1 MASGSGIAGGSPRS
15 SYSDEI
21 HENVVRIIAESLP
34 RPDPTSINFLPVS
47 AVEALEDREDDLT
60 FRPTILQP
68 QNLILL
74 TLLYVGVGASIIV
87 LWELSGVD
95 RQYQISSENVHM
107 IARYFPSIVGTATVL
122 LFRHTVREFLRMKPY
137 IAMADQE
144 HLNEEG
150 ATAKRSV
157 SGSFFPWQD
166 VFRTPESPTSYVALV
181 GQIVASFIV
190 SFKVALFATPQNT
203 GTWTL
208 TVRTIPA
215 RVLIGGYA
223 LMAFCNIVILF
234 GLTRWDRYGSSAW
247 SRFRPR
253 QKSTGLK
260 WDPVSLADFV
270 SLFAGVN
277 ALKCFEP
284 LELDHERAS
293 QGAMDEQTRFRLGYW
308 RKYCQDGPVVYGI
321 GTVGG
326 HHVAANDAQQRQS
339 GPERTREATM
349 HSKGCRC
356 KKISEHRAT
365 CPYYP
370 YHHTPGL
377 ARWVLAVS
385 ILLAWVTLTG
395 AIFALQRGWPFKGFG
410 LPYDLG
416 ITQLKLDDDDNLLVY
431 ALIFRSV
438 PTYLAGLYVSWII
451 PAIDL
456 NMRFMQ
462 PFVRMFGADPPG
474 AADKTIL
481 SAYITA
487 SPLQVPLSA
496 YDNGDYKVSFFSTL
510 NTLSPLFPIFI
521 GGLLTLSKSPTNSE
535 LVCFTFSLSAYMGV
549 MTCLI
554 IFSLSLPLAWPVI
567 HRLLPRQFH
576 SMADIMAMVHQAH
589 LTADPDLDI
598 TWRSEQQFPEA
609 KDISRHVITP
619 SKRHLEARLLL
630 RRDRYH
636 FGIYLGLDGQYHLGF
651 DIAKQVNV
659 HTGRSEDTEDVRF
672 VKPEGSRWEKYS
684 SRGRTFT
691 KLQNEAASKKNKT
704 LRIEEGRTSEI
715 LTPFFTRQR
724 QKVDRTDG
732 RYEMP
737 ELAHTSS
744 APANLAGSSSPGKN
758 GNINAMATGS
768 AMGQADDYQM
778 SGGIGEPREPR
789 RRTTVDSNVGMQH
802 HS

>member
-1 MASGSGIAGGSPRS
+1 
-15 SYSDEI
+15 
-21 HENVVRIIAESLP
+21 
-34 RPDPTSINFLPVS
+34 
-47 AVEALEDREDDLT
+47 
-60 FRPTILQP
+60 
-68 QNLILL
+68 
-74 TLLYVGVGASIIV
+74 
-87 LWELSGVD
+87 
-95 RQYQISSENVHM
+95 
-107 IARYFPSIVGTATVL
+107 
-122 LFRHTVREFLRMKPY
+122 
-137 IAMADQE
+137 
-144 HLNEEG
+144 
-150 ATAKRSV
+150 
-157 SGSFFPWQD
+157 
-166 VFRTPESPTSYVALV
+166 
-181 GQIVASFIV
+181 
-190 SFKVALFATPQNT
+190 
-203 GTWTL
+203 
-208 TVRTIPA
+208 
-215 RVLIGGYA
+215 
-223 LMAFCNIVILF
+223 
-234 GLTRWDRYGSSAW
+234 
-247 SRFRPR
+247 
-253 QKSTGLK
+253 
-260 WDPVSLADFV
+260 
-270 SLFAGVN
+270 
-277 ALKCFEP
+277 
-284 LELDHERAS
+284 
-293 QGAMDEQTRFRLGYW
+293 
-308 RKYCQDGPVVYGI
+308 
-321 GTVGG
+321 
-326 HHVAANDAQQRQS
+326 
-339 GPERTREATM
+339 
-349 HSKGCRC
+349 
-356 KKISEHRAT
+356 
-365 CPYYP
+365 
-370 YHHTPGL
+370 
-377 ARWVLAVS
+377 
-385 ILLAWVTLTG
+385 
-395 AIFALQRGWPFKGFG
+395 
-410 LPYDLG
+410 
-416 ITQLKLDDDDNLLVY
+416 
-431 ALIFRSV
+431 
-438 PTYLAGLYVSWII
+438 
-451 PAIDL
+451 
-456 NMRFMQ
+456 MRFMQ

-535 LVCFTFSLSAYMGV
+535 L
-549 MTCLI
+549 
-554 IFSLSLPLAWPVI
+554 
-567 HRLLPRQFH
+567 
-576 SMADIMAMVHQAH
+576 AH